1 MFPESEDKFIMY
13 YVCRPRSDNQLF
25 SRHENPKYPP
35 IPSPWPT
42 KNENIMVDN
51 SEIHPTSTNKSN
63 LQIL

>member
-42 KNENIMVDN
+42 KNENI
-51 SEIHPTSTNKSN
+51 IN
-63 LQIL
+63 LSSDSGNTHSPKIIQGY